1 MSELYMQIEWPDKRV
16 DQVHSPSSIIKDFFK
31 NGESLPLPVFENK
44 VVEALHQAS
53 NKFRAKFG
61 FESISALSEI
71 ERIRFMV
78 STMGE
83 SNKSVKI
90 VKI

>member
-1 MSELYMQIEWPDKRV
+1 MSELYMQIEWPDHQK
-16 DQVHSPSSIIKDFFK
+16 DQVYSPSSIIAQFFK
-31 NGESLPLPVFENK
+31 KGESLPLSIFENK

-61 FESISALSEI
+61 YESTSALGEI

-83 SNKSVKI
+83 NNKSVKI
-90 VKI
+90 LGV

>member
-1 MSELYMQIEWPDKRV
+1 MSELFMKIEWPDKRV
-16 DQVHSPSSIIKDFFK
+16 DQVRSPSSIIKDFFK
-31 NGESLPLPVFENK
+31 NGEIIPLSVFENK

-71 ERIRFMV
+71 ERIRFMI
-78 STMGE
+78 STMEE
-83 SNKSVKI
+83 SNKYVKI

>member
-1 MSELYMQIEWPDKRV
+1 
-16 DQVHSPSSIIKDFFK
+16 
-31 NGESLPLPVFENK
+31 LPLSTFENK

-53 NKFRAKFG
+53 NRFRAKFG

-83 SNKSVKI
+83 DSKGVKI
-90 VKI
+90 LGL